1 LLLLCIWILHF
12 AHIQIP
18 SFITIVVVIVIVIG
32 ITIFVASGATLI
44 ILVSRRL
51 Q

>member
-1 LLLLCIWILHF
+1 LLLLCIWILRF
-12 AHIQIP
+12 ANIQIP
-18 SFITIVVVIVIVIG
+18 SFITIVVVIIVIG
-32 ITIFVASGATLI
+32 ISIFVASGANLI